1 MTKVIFN
8 PMIKELRGRLGDVVY
23 RVSAS
28 GTTYITK
35 NPDLSN
41 VKWSK
46 AQKKHRQRFQEATA
60 YAKAAMAD
68 PQVRAIYEKKAAKA
82 HKVPYRLA
90 LSDYFKGKDL
100 LAKK

>member
-1 MTKVIFN
+1 M
-8 PMIKELRGRLGDVVY
+8 
-23 RVSAS
+23 
-28 GTTYITK
+28 
-35 NPDLSN
+35 SN

-46 AQKKHRQRFQEATA
+46 AQKKHRQRFQEATV

-68 PQVRAIYEKKAAKA
+68 SQVRAIYEKKAAKA

-100 LAKK
+100 LADPLPQILSPI